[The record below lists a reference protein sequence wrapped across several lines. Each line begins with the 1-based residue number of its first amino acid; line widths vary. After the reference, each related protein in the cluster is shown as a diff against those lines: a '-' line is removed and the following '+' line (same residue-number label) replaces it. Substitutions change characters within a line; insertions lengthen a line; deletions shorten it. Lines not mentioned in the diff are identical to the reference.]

1 MLLIYQSPAC
11 STDLRCI
18 RLFHSGLAEPAARG
32 LPRPGKGRQQYVL
45 YYQRPHAHGQYVPV
59 FTGGILPDLRAGD
72 ESPIKNDECSVTN
85 DEFSVENDDISVKND
100 ECLGQALKSPASNSS
115 PEQRIAMLGEELL
128 QVILSLLL
136 IYQSPAC
143 FTDLVAGLL
152 IVLTAVQLFYAY
164 VSR

>member
-1 MLLIYQSPAC
+1 MFFIIKGLTRMDNMYQYSLAVFFRIFGQVMNLPSKMMNVLLQMM
-11 STDLRCI
+11 
-18 RLFHSGLAEPAARG
+18 
-32 LPRPGKGRQQYVL
+32 
-45 YYQRPHAHGQYVPV
+45 
-59 FTGGILPDLRAGD
+59 
-72 ESPIKNDECSVTN
+72 N
-85 DEFSVENDDISVKND
+85 SVENDDISVKND